1 VSGELVKGDAVRCKR
16 STIQRHVSP
25 NGGSGVYNNLMPD
38 AYKDYA
44 TVARQLGR
52 EPLPFEVAARCP
64 FGLPSVIENERTREM
79 PTSFWVSCPSLVSAI
94 SRVES
99 TGGVREAREAVGEPT
114 VEEIHN
120 AHRSRYG
127 TRVAGV
133 RDAAAGSV
141 KCLHAFTALH
151 LSGAIPNPVA
161 EWTLSRLDH
170 PYPEGHCCSAE
181 DADD

>member
-1 VSGELVKGDAVRCKR
+1 
-16 STIQRHVSP
+16 
-25 NGGSGVYNNLMPD
+25 MPE
-38 AYKDYA
+38 ASRDYEA
-44 TVARQLGR
+44 VARQLGR
-52 EPLPFEVAARCP
+52 EPRPFRLAARCP

-79 PTSFWVSCPSLVSAI
+79 PTSFWVTCPSLVAAI

-99 TGGVREAREAVGEPT
+99 TSGVSQAQEAVGESV

-133 RDAAAGSV
+133 RDAASGSV

-151 LSGAIPNPVA
+151 VSGAIPNPVA
-161 EWTLSRLDH
+161 EWTLRCLEH
-170 PYPEGHCCSAE
+170 PYSEGHCCSAE
-181 DADD
+181 DAHD